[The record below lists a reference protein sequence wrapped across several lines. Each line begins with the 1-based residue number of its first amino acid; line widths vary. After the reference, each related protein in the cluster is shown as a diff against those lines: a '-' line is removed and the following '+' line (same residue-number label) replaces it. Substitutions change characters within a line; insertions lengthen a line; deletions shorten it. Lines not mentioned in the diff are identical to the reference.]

1 MGGPV
6 PEQQLEAPASKRR
19 MTAYYVVLALITA
32 VVAIVVISA
41 GKDEKAQPSI
51 AGGYDTVEP
60 AACLG
65 APPPKTAGPPL
76 PVTAPTQPPAPGTS
90 FDVKQSGEFV
100 NFTNSQNTLGGQLRL
115 KGSGDAS
122 APRALSGD
130 VN

>member
-32 VVAIVVISA
+32 GVAIVVTSA

-51 AGGYDTVEP
+51 SGGYDTIGP

-65 APPPKTAGPPL
+65 APPPTTAGPPQ
-76 PVTAPTQPPAPGTS
+76 PATAPAQPAAPGTS

-100 NFTNSQNTLGGQLRL
+100 NFTNSQNTLGA
-115 KGSGDAS
+115 K
-122 APRALSGD
+122 
-130 VN
+130 